1 MPSSAAQFECGS
13 FLQTEELVIPG
24 KNSSLQSYL
33 QWRPV
38 VYTTPV
44 RDLSDATGVSVG
56 SPVDVQDPAKVFERT
71 LLYAL
76 YGEELNFML
85 VKAFNVS
92 LGAKGDG
99 FYQKSGY
106 QAW

>member
-1 MPSSAAQFECGS
+1 M
-13 FLQTEELVIPG
+13 QTEELVIPG

>member
-1 MPSSAAQFECGS
+1 M
-13 FLQTEELVIPG
+13 
-24 KNSSLQSYL
+24 QSYL

-92 LGAKGDG
+92 LGSKGDG